1 MTEILINVIEWIVFV
16 LCACSIGY
24 LFLFS
29 VASLKRKKIHLEPV
43 DKRQRFLVVYPAY
56 AEDRVIVSSVKTFL
70 KQIYPRTFY
79 ELVVISDHMQKETN
93 EELETLP
100 IHVIYADYKN
110 SSKAK
115 ALKLVK
121 NSYGSADF
129 DSIVIL
135 DADNT
140 VKTDFL
146 EQINCARYA
155 GMKAIQVH
163 RTSKA
168 QNSEIGLLDAM
179 SEEINNSIFR
189 AGHIT
194 IGLSSALIG
203 SGMIF
208 DYQWFYEH
216 VDNLATTGEDKE
228 FEAML
233 LYEKIH
239 INYLENV
246 YVYDEKVQKTDNF
259 KNQRRRWLASQY
271 VALCNMS
278 KFLRSAI
285 AKGNIDYCD
294 KIIQYAL
301 VPRIINLLLVLIFSC
316 FITFHHLHHAYK
328 WWALLIIFFITMYMA
343 IPKYM
348 KNKKLFHAFIKMP
361 ILTIV
366 TFLNMF
372 KLKGA
377 GKKFIHTKHE

>member
-16 LCACSIGY
+16 ICACSIGY

-70 KQIYPRTFY
+70 RQTYPRNLY
-79 ELVVISDHMQKETN
+79 ELVVISDHMQKGTD
-93 EELETLP
+93 EELEQLP
-100 IHVIYADYKN
+100 IRVIYADYKN

-115 ALKLVK
+115 ALKFVK
-121 NSYGSADF
+121 NSYGPADF

-194 IGLSSALIG
+194 VGLSSALIG

-208 DYQWFYEH
+208 DYQWFYGH

-259 KNQRRRWLASQY
+259 KNQRRRWLAAQY
-271 VALCNMS
+271 IALRNMS
-278 KFLRSAI
+278 RFLRSAI
-285 AKGNIDYCD
+285 ANGNIDYCD
-294 KIIQYAL
+294 KIIQHAL

-328 WWALLIIFFITMYMA
+328 WWVLLFIFFITMYMA
-343 IPKYM
+343 IPQYM
-348 KNKKLFHAFIKMP
+348 KNKKLFHAFIKLP

>member
-1 MTEILINVIEWIVFV
+1 MTEILINIIEWIVFV

-29 VASLKRKKIHLEPV
+29 VASLKRKKIHPEPV

-56 AEDRVIVSSVKTFL
+56 AEDRIIISSVKTFL
-70 KQIYPRTFY
+70 RQTYPRAFY
-79 ELVVISDHMQKETN
+79 ELVVISDHMQKVTN
-93 EELETLP
+93 EELEKLP
-100 IHVIYADYKN
+100 IRVLYANYKN

-121 NSYGSADF
+121 STYGLTDF

-140 VKTDFL
+140 VKNDFL
-146 EQINCARYA
+146 EQINCARNT
-155 GMKAIQVH
+155 GMKAIQAH
-163 RTSKA
+163 RISKA
-168 QNSEIGLLDAM
+168 RNSEIGLLDAM

-189 AGHIT
+189 AGHISL
-194 IGLSSALIG
+194 GLSSALIG

-216 VDNLATTGEDKE
+216 VDNLVTTGEDKE

-233 LYEKIH
+233 LYERIH
-239 INYLENV
+239 ICYLENI

-259 KNQRRRWLASQY
+259 KNQRRRWLAAQY
-271 VALCNMS
+271 IALRSMS
-278 KFLRSAI
+278 KFLRNAI
-285 AKGNIDYCD
+285 LQGNIDYCD
-294 KIIQYAL
+294 KIVQHAL
-301 VPRIINLLLVLIFSC
+301 VPRIINLLLILIFSC
-316 FITFHHLHHAYK
+316 FITFHHLRHAYK
-328 WWALLIIFFITMYMA
+328 WWVLLIIFFITMYIA

-348 KNKKLFHAFIKMP
+348 KNRKLLRAFIKLP
-361 ILTIV
+361 ILSMV